1 MHLPAIIE
9 AAENKYLTLL
19 ESFFNAKW
27 GSSGLWS
34 HDLSHHRR
42 VWQYAQEL
50 LSLTDQAIDQ
60 DLTDKLLIA
69 CYLHD
74 IGMTIDPGE
83 KHGRYSRQLC
93 EEFLSRINQDPAD
106 FPDLLL
112 VIESHDNK
120 SYKESSV
127 PGKLFLFLS
136 VADDLDAFGYIG
148 IYRYLDIY
156 LARGVEP
163 AKTAQIVLKNAGSRF
178 NFFEQN
184 FSNYPELLTRHRNRY
199 NILRDFCQHLESEF
213 SSQIKRYKVLGL

>member
-1 MHLPAIIE
+1 MHLPVLIA
-9 AAENKYLTLL
+9 AAEEKYLILL
-19 ESFFNAKW
+19 KSFFSAKW
-27 GSSGLWS
+27 GNSGLWS
-34 HDLSHHRR
+34 HDLSHHLR

-50 LSLTDQAIDQ
+50 LTITDNVFDQ
-60 DLTDKLLIA
+60 DFTDKLLIA

-74 IGMTIDPGE
+74 IGMTVDTGE
-83 KHGRYSRQLC
+83 KHGKYSRQLC
-93 EEFLSRINQDPAD
+93 EEFLSRINKDPVD
-106 FPDLLL
+106 FTDLLL

-178 NFFEQN
+178 NYFEQN
-184 FSNYPELLTRHRNRY
+184 FNTYPELLTRHRKRY
-199 NILRDFCQHLESEF
+199 NILRDFFENLESEF
-213 SSQIKRYKVLGL
+213 ASPLNRNAVKP

>member
-1 MHLPAIIE
+1 MHWPSSIA
-9 AAENKYLTLL
+9 AAENKYLSLL
-19 ESFFNAKW
+19 ESFFHDKW
-27 GSSGLWS
+27 KNSGLWS

-106 FPDLLL
+106 FADLLL

-178 NFFEQN
+178 NYFEQN
-184 FSNYPELLTRHRNRY
+184 FNTYQELLTRHRKRY
-199 NILRDFCQHLESEF
+199 NILRDFFENLESEF
-213 SSQIKRYKVLGL
+213 ASPLKRNAVKP